1 MDSGNSGSMQS
12 SSGGDE
18 EYDSRAE
25 SISAF
30 LNNNNNNPLSHVG
43 PMSNNPPPQP
53 DHNHHGHHHQTH
65 HSSSSST
72 MLFDPL
78 SNYFDPLS
86 SSSSRSPPLT
96 NPNSLLNLDV
106 VWSKNL
112 RSEPNCTDLGG
123 FISSSSP
130 TQQLFTNQTQTR
142 ATFQSLP
149 PHVQE
154 SATRGPVSGLGSVSG
169 TNDQVSNTAGVRNPK
184 KRSRASRR
192 APTTVLTTDTT
203 NFRAMV
209 QEFTGIPAP
218 PFTSSPF
225 PRSRLD
231 LFGPAA
237 STLRSAVSHHLDPS
251 PPPYLLRPFAQKYQP
266 PPPPAPPF
274 VSLGSTASSFSTSM
288 VDAIASTTTTNIN
301 NSGAC
306 TNGTTTSNISST
318 SVNYQLP
325 SDLGLLK
332 QPHNLLNINVQNPI
346 LNFHPL
352 FQAPHKY
359 PLSNSPNILGTTKP
373 QQGSSLEIPSN
384 DSHLKMG
391 VLEELGLS
399 HGHVNT
405 NLTGLQNIVSSSSP
419 SPSADATLMRR
430 SDHNNNLG
438 NWGDGVGSNE
448 GDHHHHHHQHGL
460 LRSING
466 NYNNSTQRVTNG
478 KVNFLASSS
487 SDFRGDSKGQ
497 ENVATRSEGMMESWI
512 CSSD

>member
-30 LNNNNNNPLSHVG
+30 LNNNNNPLSHVG
-43 PMSNNPPPQP
+43 PMPNPPPPQP
-53 DHNHHGHHHQTH
+53 PPPDHHHHQTH
-65 HSSSSST
+65 HPSSSS
-72 MLFDPL
+72 MFNLL

-86 SSSSRSPPLT
+86 SSRSPPPLT
-96 NPNSLLNLDV
+96 NPNSFLNLDM

-112 RSEPNCTDLGG
+112 RSETNCTDLGG
-123 FISSSSP
+123 FVTPSSP
-130 TQQLFTNQTQTR
+130 TQQFFTNQPQSRT
-142 ATFQSLP
+142 TFPS
-149 PHVQE
+149 VQIPQGPE
-154 SATRGPVSGLGSVSG
+154 IVARGSGSASASGS
-169 TNDQVSNTAGVRNPK
+169 NDQTNNNTTTTPTNNIVRNPK

-231 LFGPAA
+231 LFGTA
-237 STLRSAVSHHLDPS
+237 STLRSAAHLES
-251 PPPYLLRPFAQKYQP
+251 PTPPYLLRPFAQKIQLP
-266 PPPPAPPF
+266 PPFLSP
-274 VSLGSTASSFSTSM
+274 SSSTSSSFSTSSM

-301 NSGAC
+301 SGTG
-306 TNGTTTSNISST
+306 TNTNTSNSST
-318 SVNYQLP
+318 SINYQLS

-332 QPHNLLNINVQNPI
+332 QPQNLLNINMPNPI
-346 LNFHPL
+346 LN
-352 FQAPHKY
+352 PHSLLPKY
-359 PLSNSPNILGTTKP
+359 PLPNSAILDTSKT
-373 QQGSSLEIPSN
+373 QQGSLDMSSN

-391 VLEELGLS
+391 VLEEFGLS
-399 HGHVNT
+399 HGHVST
-405 NLTGLQNIVSSSSP
+405 NLTRLQNIVSSSNT
-419 SPSADATLMRR
+419 TLRG
-430 SDHNNNLG
+430 SDSSNNNNHRPA

-448 GDHHHHHHQHGL
+448 GDQGL

-466 NYNNSTQRVTNG
+466 NYSNSQPRVTNG
-478 KVNFLASSS
+478 KANYSASS
-487 SDFRGDSKGQ
+487 SDFQGDKGP
-497 ENVATRSEGMMESWI
+497 ENVTAARSEGMMESWI

>member
-12 SSGGDE
+12 SSGDE
-18 EYDSRAE
+18 EFDSRAE

-30 LNNNNNNPLSHVG
+30 LNNNNNPLSHVG
-43 PMSNNPPPQP
+43 PMSNPPPPQP
-53 DHNHHGHHHQTH
+53 PPPPDHHHH
-65 HSSSSST
+65 HHPSSSS
-72 MLFDPL
+72 MFDPL

-86 SSSSRSPPLT
+86 SSRAPPPLT

-106 VWSKNL
+106 VWSKSL

-123 FISSSSP
+123 FVAPSSP
-130 TQQLFTNQTQTR
+130 TQQFFTNQTQSRT
-142 ATFQSLP
+142 TFPSMQIPQGS
-149 PHVQE
+149 E
-154 SATRGPVSGLGSVSG
+154 SGTRGSGSGPGLVSGS
-169 TNDQVSNTAGVRNPK
+169 NDQTTNNNNTSSSSGNMARNPK

-231 LFGPAA
+231 LFGTA
-237 STLRSAVSHHLDPS
+237 STLRSAATHLDPA
-251 PPPYLLRPFAQKYQP
+251 PPPYLLRPFAQKIQP
-266 PPPPAPPF
+266 PPPPF
-274 VSLGSTASSFSTSM
+274 VSPSLSSASTSFSTSSL
-288 VDAIASTTTTNIN
+288 VDAIASSTTTNIN
-301 NSGAC
+301 SGTG
-306 TNGTTTSNISST
+306 TNTTTNSST
-318 SVNYQLP
+318 SINYQLP
-325 SDLGLLK
+325 SSDHLGLLK
-332 QPHNLLNINVQNPI
+332 QPQNLLNINVQNPI

-352 FQAPHKY
+352 LQPPPKF
-359 PLSNSPNILGTTKP
+359 PLSNSAILGSTKP
-373 QQGSSLEIPSN
+373 QQAGSLDMVSN

-391 VLEELGLS
+391 VLEEFGLS

-405 NLTGLQNIVSSSSP
+405 NLTGLQSIVSSS
-419 SPSADATLMRR
+419 DTTLRR
-430 SDHNNNLG
+430 TDNNPA
-438 NWGDGVGSNE
+438 NWGGDGVGSNE
-448 GDHHHHHHQHGL
+448 GDHHPSL

-466 NYNNSTQRVTNG
+466 NYNNSSQRATTNG
-478 KVNFLASSS
+478 KVNYSASS
-487 SDFRGDSKGQ
+487 SDFHGDKGP

>member
-30 LNNNNNNPLSHVG
+30 LNNNNNPLSHVG
-43 PMSNNPPPQP
+43 PMSSNPPPQP
-53 DHNHHGHHHQTH
+53 EHHHHHQTH

-86 SSSSRSPPLT
+86 SASSRSPPPPFT
-96 NPNSLLNLDV
+96 NPNSLLNLDM

-142 ATFQSLP
+142 TTFQSLP
-149 PHVQE
+149 PHGHE
-154 SATRGPVSGLGSVSG
+154 SATRGPVSVSG

-231 LFGPAA
+231 LFGTAA

-251 PPPYLLRPFAQKYQP
+251 PPPYLLRPFAQRFQP

-274 VSLGSTASSFSTSM
+274 ASSGSTASSFSTSM

-306 TNGTTTSNISST
+306 TNSTTTSNISST
-318 SVNYQLP
+318 SINYQLP

-332 QPHNLLNINVQNPI
+332 QPHHLLNINVQNPI

-359 PLSNSPNILGTTKP
+359 PLPNSTNILGTTKA

-391 VLEELGLS
+391 VLEEFGMS
-399 HGHVNT
+399 HGHVST
-405 NLTGLQNIVSSSSP
+405 NLTGLQNIVSSSS

-430 SDHNNNLG
+430 SDHNNNLA

-448 GDHHHHHHQHGL
+448 GGHHHHQQQGL

-487 SDFRGDSKGQ
+487 SDFRGDDKGQ

>member
-30 LNNNNNNPLSHVG
+30 LNN
-43 PMSNNPPPQP
+43 
-53 DHNHHGHHHQTH
+53 T
-65 HSSSSST
+65 T

-86 SSSSRSPPLT
+86 SASSRSPPPPFT
-96 NPNSLLNLDV
+96 NPNSLLNLDM

-142 ATFQSLP
+142 TTFQSLP
-149 PHVQE
+149 PHGHE
-154 SATRGPVSGLGSVSG
+154 STTRGPVSVSG
-169 TNDQVSNTAGVRNPK
+169 ANDQVSNTAGVRNPK

-231 LFGPAA
+231 LFGTAA

-251 PPPYLLRPFAQKYQP
+251 PPPFQP

-274 VSLGSTASSFSTSM
+274 ASSGSTASSFSTSM

-306 TNGTTTSNISST
+306 TNSTSTNISST
-318 SVNYQLP
+318 SINYQLP
-325 SDLGLLK
+325 SDLGLFK

-352 FQAPHKY
+352 LQAPHKY
-359 PLSNSPNILGTTKP
+359 PLPNSTNILGTTKA
-373 QQGSSLEIPSN
+373 QQG
-384 DSHLKMG
+384 MG
-391 VLEELGLS
+391 VLEEFGMS
-399 HGHVNT
+399 HGHVST
-405 NLTGLQNIVSSSSP
+405 NLTGLQNIVSSSS
-419 SPSADATLMRR
+419 SPSADAT
-430 SDHNNNLG
+430 
-438 NWGDGVGSNE
+438 
-448 GDHHHHHHQHGL
+448 QQGL

-487 SDFRGDSKGQ
+487 SDFRGDNKGQ
-497 ENVATRSEGMMESWI
+497 ENVAARSEGMMESWI